1 MTDDDR
7 LTDDHALFEDL
18 RGSTAVVT
26 GGARGLGYSLAT
38 AFAARGANVGL
49 IDLLPQVTESAGQ
62 IAVRF
67 GVSTHAAVT
76 DVTSPDAV
84 EHAFEEI
91 AGRLGTPSV
100 LLTAAGITA
109 WNDSVDVPAEEW
121 QRVFRVNVDGTF
133 FACQAFARRLLA
145 EGRGGSAVLV
155 SSMSGSVVNVPQHQ
169 ASYNAS
175 KAAVSQLGKSLAVE
189 WASAGI
195 RVNAIAPGYFLSD
208 MTRQFTEANPELAA
222 EWIQRIP
229 AGRMGEPEDLHGLV
243 VYLASAASS
252 YLTGQTIVIDGGYTA
267 V

>member
-1 MTDDDR
+1 MTQE
-7 LTDDHALFEDL
+7 HPLFDGF
-18 RGSTAVVT
+18 RGSTAVIT

-38 AFAARGANVGL
+38 AFAARGSKVGL
-49 IDLLPQVTESAGQ
+49 IDLLPEVTESARL
-62 IAVRF
+62 IAERF
-67 GVSTHAAVT
+67 GVATYATVA
-76 DVTSPDAV
+76 DVTSPNAV
-84 EHAFEEI
+84 DGAFEEL
-91 AGRLGTPSV
+91 AARLGTPTI

-109 WNDSVDVPAEEW
+109 WNDSVDVPTEEW
-121 QRVFRVNVDGTF
+121 RQVFRVNVDGTF

-208 MTRQFTEANPELAA
+208 MTRQFTQENPELAA
-222 EWIQRIP
+222 EWIRRIP

-243 VYLASAASS
+243 VYLASDSSS